1 MQFINDAVREAVIG
15 VFDTML
21 SLRLEALEVAEGIL
35 PASTAAGI
43 VGSVGMAGKING
55 TVYMSYPDRLACAI
69 VEKMIGEAPAGVDQ
83 PEVTDVIG
91 ELANMVA
98 GDLKRRTAEKGYNGL
113 LVPPIVML
121 GNGINIDS
129 NGAPIS
135 IFRSFRV
142 PNSPEPLSV
151 RFFAKLEG

>member
-91 ELANMVA
+91 ELANMVGVTRETATRAPASANAVRRRGERPA
-98 GDLKRRTAEKGYNGL
+98 GRR
-113 LVPPIVML
+113 P
-121 GNGINIDS
+121 
-129 NGAPIS
+129 
-135 IFRSFRV
+135 
-142 PNSPEPLSV
+142 SPSAL
-151 RFFAKLEG
+151 RH